1 MAGIKFSYFGKFT
14 YCSFPLVLQ
23 TYSEPVEG
31 KFEDATAAIL
41 ERLRSDDEESGT
53 DSDMDMELKL
63 RKYYFFLIIRTVIH
77 EMYK

>member
-1 MAGIKFSYFGKFT
+1 M
-14 YCSFPLVLQ
+14 LQ

-53 DSDMDMELKL
+53 DSDMDMEFEA
-63 RKYYFFLIIRTVIH
+63 YFVLSIRTVIH
-77 EMYK
+77 EIYK

>member
-1 MAGIKFSYFGKFT
+1 MRVLILAFSRFLYLAGIKFSYNFLENLLKS

-53 DSDMDMELKL
+53 DSDMDME
-63 RKYYFFLIIRTVIH
+63 F
-77 EMYK
+77 EA

>member
-1 MAGIKFSYFGKFT
+1 MDFTEKNQLAIKKYEA
-14 YCSFPLVLQ
+14 LVLQ

-53 DSDMDMELKL
+53 DSDMDME
-63 RKYYFFLIIRTVIH
+63 F
-77 EMYK
+77 EA

>member
-41 ERLRSDDEESGT
+41 RSDDEESGT
-53 DSDMDMELKL
+53 DSDMDME
-63 RKYYFFLIIRTVIH
+63 F
-77 EMYK
+77 EA